1 MPRSSAKRAPLGEMS
16 LNHAMEKIAAKPQ
29 ELNQT
34 PMSPTF
40 IEVTFDDGTGEDAD
54 EGVAPYSDDSGS
66 DTDEEGWLDDV
77 DLEKIEVLMRRTDEA
92 ITTTRD
98 ATRAVHALYRN
109 DFVLAAEMVE
119 AEAQARRARASSTDD
134 EAARSISSSS
144 VDEND
149 RATGPE
155 LDSQRVKGR
164 ATSRRWVLASLAI
177 FVTAA
182 AIRLF
187 VESTVDE
194 GDHLRPHEAPLPMS
208 VHPLANLMC
217 G

>member
-1 MPRSSAKRAPLGEMS
+1 MRQRTQNGHLVVLPFANRGAPDQVARFAMPRSSAKRAPLGEMS

-77 DLEKIEVLMRRTDEA
+77 DLEKIEVLMRRTA
-92 ITTTRD
+92 ASRP
-98 ATRAVHALYRN
+98 ARRGGGSRLYRH
-109 DFVLAAEMVE
+109 DRARGRDGRSGGARPR
-119 AEAQARRARASSTDD
+119 ARRARTTRPRAV
-134 EAARSISSSS
+134 SSSS

-149 RATGPE
+149 SAGTRA
-155 LDSQRVKGR
+155 R
-164 ATSRRWVLASLAI
+164 
-177 FVTAA
+177 FVAW
-182 AIRLF
+182 
-187 VESTVDE
+187 
-194 GDHLRPHEAPLPMS
+194 
-208 VHPLANLMC
+208 
-217 G
+217 